1 MASTH
6 AARVATMSV
15 PTPPRPSERV
25 PSGALSAQQ
34 EQLLS
39 SLPLPDDEWTRTAI
53 ARGMPVAIAMKLP
66 HLPDAPGV
74 DLWKA
79 DDGTVLYVGKAKR
92 LRSRVRSYWSQDH
105 ETSAKTR
112 GLLRKVH
119 ELETIVVPSEAHAL
133 ILEATLIK
141 EHHPRFNVALRDD
154 KSYPYI
160 KVSVQEPF
168 PRVVVTRRLLE
179 DGARYFGPY
188 TDVGAMRR
196 ALNVVKRIFTVRSC
210 HYALLKEAPERPCLD
225 YFIKRCQAPCVG
237 YQSESDYRLMINE
250 VVWFLEGR
258 TSDVVRLVRERMLD
272 ASERLDFERA
282 RELRDALFH
291 LEKMEEPTVV
301 VEVEGGDRDVV
312 GYARDGEDACVV
324 IMRIRNGK
332 LLARDHRL
340 LEHAED
346 EEDGAVLGA
355 SLAQWY
361 RTADARAANLLV
373 PFDFEDREWLEA
385 SLGGTHIR
393 IPQRGPRRALVDLA
407 DQNARHLLEEFKLA
421 SLEAD
426 ERAADPVY
434 ELQRELG
441 LPHLPRALVCFDISH
456 AQGTDVVASA
466 VWFENARPKRS
477 EYRKFKIAVADGN
490 DDFRSM
496 HEVVTRYFTRR
507 IAEGKPL
514 PDLAVIDGGKGQLS
528 AARAALDALGVTQ
541 IGLISLAKREEEIFM
556 PGRSDSVR
564 LPRRSPALRML
575 QQARDEAHR
584 FAVTF
589 QRAKRAARTITSELL
604 TIPGVGPTKRRVLL
618 HAFGSL
624 QGVRAASFQDIAS
637 LPGFGPE
644 SAKRILSSLGVVVQD
659 SPASADS
666 DLKPDSAT
674 DTTAHI
680 TSTPESS

>member
-1 MASTH
+1 
-6 AARVATMSV
+6 VA
-15 PTPPRPSERV
+15 
-25 PSGALSAQQ
+25 
-34 EQLLS
+34 
-39 SLPLPDDEWTRTAI
+39 DDEWAQAAI
-53 ARGMPVAIAMKLP
+53 ARGMPEAVAQKLA
-66 HLPDAPGV
+66 HLPDSPGV
-74 DLWKA
+74 YLWKDA
-79 DDGTVLYVGKAKR
+79 SRDVLYVGKAKR

-105 ETSAKTR
+105 ESSPKTR
-112 GLLRKVH
+112 GLLRKIADV
-119 ELETIVVPSEAHAL
+119 ETIVVPSEAHAL

-141 EHHPRFNVALRDD
+141 EHHPRFNIALRDD

-160 KVSVQEPF
+160 KVTVQEPF
-168 PRVVVTRRLLE
+168 PRVVVTRRLLD

-210 HYALLKEAPERPCLD
+210 HYALPTETPERPCLD

-237 YQSESDYRLMINE
+237 YQSARDYQLMIDE
-250 VVWFLEGR
+250 VVWFLDGR
-258 TSDVVRLVRERMLD
+258 TSDVVRLVRERMMD

-282 RELRDALFH
+282 GELRDALRH

-301 VEVEGGDRDVV
+301 LEVEGGDRDVV

-324 IMRIRNGK
+324 VLRIRGGK

-340 LEHAED
+340 LEHAEG

-361 RTADARAANLLV
+361 RTAEARAADVLV
-373 PFDFEDREWLEA
+373 PFDFDDRETLEA
-385 SLGGTHIR
+385 SLDGTHVR
-393 IPQRGPRRALVDLA
+393 VPQRGPRRALVDLA

-426 ERAADPVY
+426 ERAVDPVY

-441 LPHLPRALVCFDISH
+441 LPHLPRSLICFDISH

-466 VWFENARPKRS
+466 VWFENARPKRA

-496 HEVVTRYFTRR
+496 HEVVTRYFARR
-507 IAEGKPL
+507 VAEAKTL
-514 PDLAVIDGGKGQLS
+514 PDLAVIDGGKGQLG
-528 AARAALDALGVTQ
+528 AARAALDALGITS

-556 PGRSDSVR
+556 PGRSDPVR

-584 FAVTF
+584 FAITF
-589 QRAKRAARTITSELL
+589 QRSKRAARTITSELL
-604 TIPGVGPTKRRVLL
+604 SIPGVGPSKRRALL

-624 QGVRAASFQDIAS
+624 QGVKSATLEDIARI
-637 LPGFGPE
+637 PGFGPG
-644 SAKRILSSLGVVVQD
+644 SARRILESLGVVVSEPSD
-659 SPASADS
+659 VAVPSDDAAPVASSHAVPDPLDASPDPHHS
-666 DLKPDSAT
+666 
-674 DTTAHI
+674 
-680 TSTPESS
+680 